1 MARRNLAEA
10 GREYVAV
17 NGKSNAVNGMSSP
30 TPRATADEIA
40 GALRERIRGGDLKA
54 GDRLPTQAA
63 LAEQFGVERG
73 TVRHALQRLRSDGLL
88 TNVSKGS
95 PPQIAAAPAAQGPG
109 GSRAARSI
117 LGPRLVAAFGQ
128 PRVRV
133 DVACLTAETL
143 MTALGEPL
151 RRVYEGTDRPE
162 SVHLRVLLPLLG
174 QDLDYPSPD
183 KGWGRDEALDRA
195 VKERSRAQRAAQ
207 RTVLTNTVT
216 GLRRSGIDARVEF
229 RHTLGTPTRKA
240 YLLNRRVALVG
251 HYIPGRFMREV
262 EDYEGANPVALCDV
276 EGFDTPMFVFDAE
289 CGGNEAAFVDAE
301 QSMFD
306 GVWEHVAR
314 GQA

>member
-1 MARRNLAEA
+1 MARRKLAEA

-17 NGKSNAVNGMSSP
+17 NGKSSP
-30 TPRATADEIA
+30 TPRATSDEIA
-40 GALRERIRGGDLKA
+40 GILRERIREGVLKA

-73 TVRHALQRLRSDGLL
+73 TIRHALQHLHADGLL

-95 PPQIAAAPAAQGPG
+95 PPQVAAASAAPAPG

-162 SVHLRVLLPLLG
+162 SVRLRVLLPLLD

-183 KGWGRDEALDRA
+183 KGWGHDEALDRA

-207 RTVLTNTVT
+207 QTVLTNTVT
-216 GLRRSGIDARVEF
+216 GLRRSGIDAHVTF
-229 RHTLGTPTRKA
+229 RYTLGTPTRKV

-251 HYIPGRFMREV
+251 HYIPGRFLREV
-262 EDYEGANPVALCDV
+262 EDYEGANPVPLCDV
-276 EGFDTPMFVFDAE
+276 EGFDTPMFVFDADDR
-289 CGGNEAAFVDAE
+289 GDAAAFAQAE
-301 QSMFD
+301 QAMFD
-306 GVWEHVAR
+306 GIWEHVAR
-314 GQA
+314 AQA

>member
-1 MARRNLAEA
+1 M
-10 GREYVAV
+10 
-17 NGKSNAVNGMSSP
+17 NGNSSP
-30 TPRATADEIA
+30 SSSTPRTSSDEIA
-40 GALRERIRGGDLKA
+40 GALRERIRGGALKA

-73 TVRHALQRLRSDGLL
+73 TVRQALQRLQADGLL

-95 PPQIAAAPAAQGPG
+95 PPQVAAAPPGQVTG

-128 PRVRV
+128 PQVRV

-151 RRVYEGTDRPE
+151 RRVYEGADRPE
-162 SVHLRVLLPLLG
+162 SVHLRVLLPLLD

-183 KGWGRDEALDRA
+183 KGWGHDDALDRA

-207 RTVLTNTVT
+207 RTVLTDTVA
-216 GLRRSGIDARVEF
+216 GLRRSGIDARVDF
-229 RHTLGTPTRKA
+229 RHTLGTPTRKV
-240 YLLNRRVALVG
+240 YLLNQRVALVG
-251 HYIPGRFMREV
+251 HYIPGRFLREV
-262 EDYEGANPVALCDV
+262 ERYEGANPVPLCDV

-289 CGGNEAAFVDAE
+289 RGGDQAAFVDAE
-301 QSMFD
+301 QAMFD